1 MIFLSLGS
9 NLSSPDGS
17 SNRFENIISTI
28 KIISSN
34 NYTLVKK
41 SSYYET
47 ILISINDYLVDKYLK
62 GHINYSCLNNNLI
75 KLTKI
80 PYFTRYY
87 NSKPKNIIDIICR
100 NT

>member
-9 NLSSPDGS
+9 NLPSPDGS
-17 SNRFENIISTI
+17 SDRFENIISTI

-47 ILISINDYLVDKYLK
+47 PSYPNKKNPKFINVIIRRNNFNRSINILK
-62 GHINYSCLNNNLI
+62 SI
-75 KLTKI
+75 KVTI
-80 PYFTRYY
+80 RGWQIRT
-87 NSKPKNIIDIICR
+87 
-100 NT
+100 